1 MRKFTDILIEE
12 AGKGLTVFDIDDTLF
27 RTSARVKVKNK
38 KTGDVK
44 ELPPA
49 SFNKYKL
56 KKDEEWDF
64 GEFKNSKIFQQ
75 TAMPIGRMVKKA
87 KAIIRNATRKG
98 SKVIIITARSDM
110 DDRDLFLDTFR
121 AHGIDIDKV
130 HVERAGNL
138 GGSAANAKKKIFQKY
153 LGSGSFERVRFFD
166 DDKNNLKSFLSLKKE
181 YSDIDFTAF
190 QVQNNGSVR
199 SVK

>member
-1 MRKFTDILIEE
+1 MKSFTEVLEE
-12 AGKGLTVFDIDDTLF
+12 AAGKGLTVFDIDDTLF
-27 RTSARVKVKNK
+27 RTAAKVKVRNK

-44 ELPPA
+44 ELPPVQ
-49 SFNKYKL
+49 FNKYKL

-64 GEFKNSKIFQQ
+64 GEFKSAKIFQQ

-87 KAIIRNATRKG
+87 KAIIRNATKRG

-121 AHGIDIDKV
+121 AHGIGIDKV

-138 GGSAANAKKKIFQKY
+138 GGSAAAAKKKIFQKY
-153 LGSGSFERVRFFD
+153 LNSGDFERVRFFD

-181 YSDIDFTAF
+181 FDKVDFSAF
-190 QVQNNGSVR
+190 QVQNNGTVR